1 MKHLLITGVHSY
13 IGNAVEA
20 YLEQWNKREGQGRY
34 QVDKISLRDGFP
46 KPDGESKWDALLH
59 VAGIAHADI
68 SGVSEETKALY
79 YRVNR
84 DLTVDTAKW
93 ARQAGIPLFI
103 YLSSV
108 IVYGESGKACRNVHI
123 TADRKPAPTSF
134 YGDSKYQGELGL
146 QELETED
153 FHVAILRLPMVY
165 GKGSKGNFPML
176 VKLAERLPFFPNI
189 ENKRSMIY
197 VENLAEFIRLL
208 TESGGGGIF
217 FPQNEEY
224 VSTAELVKEIGTARG
239 KKIRLTRAL
248 NPFVRLACVLPGKVG
263 GMAGKAF
270 GSLTIDRGL
279 DQGPEGYRKYSFLE
293 SIRKSV

>member
-20 YLEQWNKREGQGRY
+20 YLEQWNEVEGQGRY
-34 QVDKISLRDGFP
+34 QMDKISLRDGFP

-68 SGVSEETKALY
+68 NGVSEETKALY

-84 DLTVDTAKW
+84 DLTVETAKW

-134 YGDSKYQGELGL
+134 YGGQQIPGGAGLAGIGNGGFSCGNPETSHGLRKRQQGE
-146 QELETED
+146 
-153 FHVAILRLPMVY
+153 
-165 GKGSKGNFPML
+165 FPH
-176 VKLAERLPFFPNI
+176 
-189 ENKRSMIY
+189 
-197 VENLAEFIRLL
+197 
-208 TESGGGGIF
+208 
-217 FPQNEEY
+217 
-224 VSTAELVKEIGTARG
+224 
-239 KKIRLTRAL
+239 
-248 NPFVRLACVLPGKVG
+248 
-263 GMAGKAF
+263 AGKACRKA
-270 GSLTIDRGL
+270 SLFS
-279 DQGPEGYRKYSFLE
+279 KH
-293 SIRKSV
+293 